1 MARPTEPLF
10 DLAGR
15 RIFVAG
21 HGGMVGAAL
30 CRRLAAEGCELVV
43 APRAAV
49 DLRRQSQVEDWLA
62 AARPE
67 AIFLAAARV
76 GGIQANDSRP
86 GDFLYDNLMIEAN
99 VIEAAHRLG
108 VAKLMFLGS
117 SCIYPKL
124 APQPITEAALL
135 TGPLEATNQWYAVAK
150 IAGLKMCQAYRRQY
164 GCNFIAVMPTNLYG
178 PGDNFDPV
186 TSHVFPALL
195 RRIHAARESGA
206 ETVTVWGTGT
216 PRRELLHVDDLA
228 DACVFVMKHY
238 AQEEPLN
245 IGTGSDVSIA
255 ELAGLV
261 AEVVGYGGRF
271 KFDSSKPD
279 GTARKLLDITRLAR
293 LGWHPAIEL
302 AQGVRQTYAWYLQQL
317 RISSVRGSAAAQ
329 EQPAVAAHP

>member
-1 MARPTEPLF
+1 MSRSSSSPAAGSGGRPWW
-10 DLAGR
+10 DGR
-15 RIFVAG
+15 R
-21 HGGMVGAAL
+21 GAV
-30 CRRLAAEGCELVV
+30 RRLAVEGCEIVV
-43 APRAAV
+43 GRA
-49 DLRRQSQVEDWLA
+49 RRSISAAGQVEDWLA

-86 GDFLYDNLMIEAN
+86 GEFLYDNLMIEAN

-164 GCNFIAVMPTNLYG
+164 GSNFIAVMPTNLYG

-195 RRIHAARESGA
+195 RRIHAAKESGA

-238 AQEEPLN
+238 TQEEPLN

-255 ELAGLV
+255 ELARLV
-261 AEVVGYGGRF
+261 AEVVGYDGRF
-271 KFDSSKPD
+271 NS
-279 GTARKLLDITRLAR
+279 TRASR
-293 LGWHPAIEL
+293 TGRR
-302 AQGVRQTYAWYLQQL
+302 VNFST
-317 RISSVRGSAAAQ
+317 
-329 EQPAVAAHP
+329 